1 MPENHRQFNYEPLK
15 FMLGSEVPIDPEAEL
30 LVFRDLRFM
39 GGCVCTNYGQM
50 AFEEFTLHDL
60 TVSAPAVSRS
70 SSSSTYIPTDVRT
83 AMLAKYPFLTDE
95 DFKKSLRPDFASRSS
110 GRSSSRP
117 NLGPLGQR
125 DFIAAY
131 HGALGAP
138 PDVPELENE
147 VAVGPLEPMDGDDVD
162 SELARLREDV
172 AEEAHAEMYF
182 YARVRGGRWT
192 AANRGVVA
200 DAIYGYARGGI
211 ARAFCDNYNF
221 PKKMRTKIMKHSVIP

>member
-1 MPENHRQFNYEPLK
+1 
-15 FMLGSEVPIDPEAEL
+15 
-30 LVFRDLRFM
+30 
-39 GGCVCTNYGQM
+39 
-50 AFEEFTLHDL
+50 
-60 TVSAPAVSRS
+60 
-70 SSSSTYIPTDVRT
+70 
-83 AMLAKYPFLTDE
+83 MLAKYPFLTDE
-95 DFKKSLRPDFASRSS
+95 DFTKSLRPAFASRSS
-110 GRSSSRP
+110 GSSSSRP
-117 NLGPLGQR
+117 NSGPLGQG

-192 AANRGVVA
+192 AANRGVTA
-200 DAIYGYARGGI
+200 DAISGYARGGI
-211 ARAFCDNYNF
+211 ARAFCDIYNF
-221 PKKMRTKIMKHSVIP
+221 PKEMSFFFRRYGDEGSRMLTNEFRKRGDYFCDLWVSSTLDDFVFTQQMLDDYTDAFEFIDWLCAQPMDSPSFARGNELRLLGPKLGWSFELC